1 MLTRLILSFILT
13 GNTLVYTY
21 YQDNDSADVAAALAI
36 ARHLGLPIFMDGMQ
50 MDDMPALREDRPE
63 PVAAP
68 NETPAAVPIPQAFRE
83 VIEALDITDPL
94 EGEEPEGGNRNE

>member
-1 MLTRLILSFILT
+1 MLTRFILSFILT

-21 YQDNDSADVAAALAI
+21 YNDNDSADVAATLAI
-36 ARHLGLPIFMDGMQ
+36 ALHLGLPIFMDGMQ
-50 MDDMPALREDRPE
+50 ARREDRLE

-68 NETPAAVPIPQAFRE
+68 NETPAAVPIPPAFRE

>member
-1 MLTRLILSFILT
+1 M
-13 GNTLVYTY
+13 
-21 YQDNDSADVAAALAI
+21 DVAAALAI
-36 ARHLGLPIFMDGMQ
+36 ARHLGLPIFMDGM
-50 MDDMPALREDRPE
+50 PARREDRPE

-68 NETPAAVPIPQAFRE
+68 NDTPAAVPIPQAFRE

>member
-1 MLTRLILSFILT
+1 MLTRLILLFILT
-13 GNTLVYTY
+13 GNTLVYAY
-21 YQDNDSADVAAALAI
+21 YNDNDSADVAAARAI
-36 ARHLGLPIFMDGMQ
+36 ALHLGLSIFMDG
-50 MDDMPALREDRPE
+50 MPALREDRPE